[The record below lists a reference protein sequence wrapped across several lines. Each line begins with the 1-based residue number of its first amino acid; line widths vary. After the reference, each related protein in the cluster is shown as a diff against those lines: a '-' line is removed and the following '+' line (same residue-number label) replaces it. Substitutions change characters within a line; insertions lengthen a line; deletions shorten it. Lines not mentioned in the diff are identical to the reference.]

1 MRKHQG
7 EGRRLEETADRKTKI
22 TQNKSAIKEER
33 GIKDETNAAQSS
45 CRRFSLV
52 SQTHLSPGPLK
63 MLQTDQGP

>member
-33 GIKDETNAAQSS
+33 GIKDE
-45 CRRFSLV
+45 RRTRLSRLV
-52 SQTHLSPGPLK
+52 GGFLLSVKLISHPGL
-63 MLQTDQGP
+63 